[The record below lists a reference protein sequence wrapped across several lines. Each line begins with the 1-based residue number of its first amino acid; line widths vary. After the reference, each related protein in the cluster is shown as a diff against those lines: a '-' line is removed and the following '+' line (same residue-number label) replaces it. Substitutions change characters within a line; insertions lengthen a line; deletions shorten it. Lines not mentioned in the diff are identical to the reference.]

1 MAALVASALLG
12 IETVLFADN
21 GMKCPL
27 TALAVSY
34 GAEKGC
40 AFDTFLPGLATRHA
54 SVFAWSSGPDRAQT
68 QCQVNPSGRVTI
80 NFVRDTERPV
90 HNPRH
95 SGRK

>member
-1 MAALVASALLG
+1 MTALVASG

-40 AFDTFLPGLATRHA
+40 AFDTFLPGRATRHT
-54 SVFAWSSGPDRAQT
+54 SVFASP
-68 QCQVNPSGRVTI
+68 
-80 NFVRDTERPV
+80 
-90 HNPRH
+90 
-95 SGRK
+95 